1 MNNSVTTSFLI
12 AAGIS
17 LSACNVTTST
27 FSISESADRDS
38 ANYVARSVA
47 IVNAETRSQGSD
59 QSHDSNSRSPESPAS
74 SSAGG
79 AWGGGAFQTA
89 SAAGQASE
97 GGAERELPTPDKDGA
112 AAEAARA
119 EEASRQNRNA
129 AGELDKEAPAPSP
142 DKDGAAAEAA
152 RAEEA
157 SRQSSPDSQA
167 DKEANDPLPISTET
181 GKMAVEHDPNED
193 KDGNAPAPQAEP
205 QHNVDSK
212 DGTSNETASS
222 NGGGNQVGQ
231 AEVDHNTAQQGT
243 APVTDEPSKD

>member
-1 MNNSVTTSFLI
+1 MEHPMNNSVTTSFLI

-27 FSISESADRDS
+27 FSISESADRNS

-97 GGAERELPTPDKDGA
+97 GGAERELPT
-112 AAEAARA
+112 
-119 EEASRQNRNA
+119 
-129 AGELDKEAPAPSP
+129 P

>member
-12 AAGIS
+12 AASIS

-27 FSISESADRDS
+27 FSISESADRNS

-89 SAAGQASE
+89 IAAGQASE
-97 GGAERELPTPDKDGA
+97 GDAERELPTPDKDGA

-119 EEASRQNRNA
+119 EEASRQ
-129 AGELDKEAPAPSP
+129 
-142 DKDGAAAEAA
+142 
-152 RAEEA
+152 
-157 SRQSSPDSQA
+157 SSPDRQA

>member
-97 GGAERELPTPDKDGA
+97 GDAERELPT
-112 AAEAARA
+112 
-119 EEASRQNRNA
+119 
-129 AGELDKEAPAPSP
+129 P

>member
-27 FSISESADRDS
+27 FSISESADRNS

-47 IVNAETRSQGSD
+47 IVNAETRSQGID

-97 GGAERELPTPDKDGA
+97 GGAERELPT
-112 AAEAARA
+112 
-119 EEASRQNRNA
+119 
-129 AGELDKEAPAPSP
+129 P

>member
-1 MNNSVTTSFLI
+1 MEHPMNNSVTTSFLI

-27 FSISESADRDS
+27 FSISESADRNS

-47 IVNAETRSQGSD
+47 IANADTGNQSSA
-59 QSHDSNSRSPESPAS
+59 QSHDSNSRSPGSPAS

-97 GGAERELPTPDKDGA
+97 GDAERELPT
-112 AAEAARA
+112 
-119 EEASRQNRNA
+119 
-129 AGELDKEAPAPSP
+129 P

>member
-27 FSISESADRDS
+27 FSISESADRNS

-112 AAEAARA
+112 AAEAV
-119 EEASRQNRNA
+119 
-129 AGELDKEAPAPSP
+129 
-142 DKDGAAAEAA
+142 

>member
-1 MNNSVTTSFLI
+1 MPKPAVRAVISHMTAT
-12 AAGIS
+12 AARQNHQPAAVPEEHGAAVHS
-17 LSACNVTTST
+17 RRPVQQAKQAKAVPKGNCQHQTKMVPPPRPRGPRKP
-27 FSISESADRDS
+27 A
-38 ANYVARSVA
+38 ARTGTPPGELDKEA
-47 IVNAETRSQGSD
+47 
-59 QSHDSNSRSPESPAS
+59 PAPS
-74 SSAGG
+74 
-79 AWGGGAFQTA
+79 
-89 SAAGQASE
+89 
-97 GGAERELPTPDKDGA
+97 PDKDGA
-112 AAEAARA
+112 TAEAARA

-152 RAEEA
+152 QAEEA

>member
-1 MNNSVTTSFLI
+1 MNNSVTASFLI

-17 LSACNVTTST
+17 LSACNVTTSA
-27 FSISESADRDS
+27 FSISKSADRNS

-47 IVNAETRSQGSD
+47 IVNAETGSQGSA

-97 GGAERELPTPDKDGA
+97 GGAERELPTPDKEND
-112 AAEAARA
+112 AR
-119 EEASRQNRNA
+119 NF
-129 AGELDKEAPAPSP
+129 
-142 DKDGAAAEAA
+142 
-152 RAEEA
+152 AEEA
-157 SRQSSPDSQA
+157 SRQSSLDSQA
-167 DKEANDPLPISTET
+167 EKD
-181 GKMAVEHDPNED
+181 AVEHAPNED
-193 KDGNAPAPQAEP
+193 KDGNTPAPQAEP

-222 NGGGNQVGQ
+222 NGGGDQAGQ
-231 AEVDHNTAQQGT
+231 AEVDQNTAQQGT

>member
-27 FSISESADRDS
+27 FSISESADRNS

-97 GGAERELPTPDKDGA
+97 GGAERELPT
-112 AAEAARA
+112 
-119 EEASRQNRNA
+119 
-129 AGELDKEAPAPSP
+129 P